1 MITNTYF
8 IYNKIKILVAT
19 VIEYTL
25 PLKFNLKSDIT
36 SR

>member
-8 IYNKIKILVAT
+8 IYNKTKILIAT
-19 VIEYTL
+19 VTQYTL
-25 PLKFNLKSDIT
+25 PLKFNLLSDIT